1 MLTDT
6 TLERSSRYVEMAA
19 PVTRPPAS
27 NEISV
32 NLPNREELSFLD
44 VLAFPNA
51 SSKGL
56 DSSTCVSQRA
66 DSSSCS
72 DVAVLGAWCEY
83 S

>member
-32 NLPNREELSFLD
+32 NFPNREELSFLD

-56 DSSTCVSQRA
+56 DSSTCVLQEA
-66 DSSSCS
+66 DSVSCC
-72 DVAVLGAWCEY
+72 DVASSTCMV
-83 S
+83 